1 MSCQKCSVQKLFAC
15 EFLVG
20 SPLRAHRHRHTHRKV
35 LCLIQRHL
43 QSLAERATETKAE
56 WWLQERVFY
65 ILPQLSHSW
74 NCHISLTETSRVF
87 FFSFVFV
94 ASCSSQVKYR
104 QKPESLKFTAVVDSP
119 SLIHAKNS
127 YLQCNDVGFILM
139 YN

>member
-20 SPLRAHRHRHTHRKV
+20 SPLRTHMHRHTHKKV
-35 LCLIQRHL
+35 LCLIQRHP

-56 WWLQERVFY
+56 QQLQESVFY

-74 NCHISLTETSRVF
+74 NCHISLTETSR
-87 FFSFVFV
+87 FFSFVCFV
-94 ASCSSQVKYR
+94 APCPSQTKYR

-127 YLQCNDVGFILM
+127 YLQCNDVGFIEM

>member
-1 MSCQKCSVQKLFAC
+1 MVASGKGLLYFTPVITLLELSYIINRNTSC
-15 EFLVG
+15 
-20 SPLRAHRHRHTHRKV
+20 
-35 LCLIQRHL
+35 
-43 QSLAERATETKAE
+43 
-56 WWLQERVFY
+56 
-65 ILPQLSHSW
+65 
-74 NCHISLTETSRVF
+74 F